1 MFQKDFFKIT
11 ALYTAGILA
20 TFYVCWEAL
29 RLALPEAHLD
39 LLQTLTTAFG
49 INLPNNMPLD
59 MSTDAK
65 TAAVV
70 SIITVLSIGLVVL
83 NVFFG
88 AVVTARFIRPRVN
101 LVTSDRGVLSTS
113 WNALSPYI
121 LVRMSNFYVADLV
134 DVTLNIA
141 LTVEETHIVNGQKD
155 QFRTYF
161 PIEEFTPK
169 HILVMEQKMPW
180 SIAVPAD
187 TVLSNSKT
195 RAYPFRPGKLVVDS
209 INSQGPQNQK
219 PEHIR
224 RSLQILI
231 QGTDARSY
239 SHFVIQ
245 KTVLIDEQ
253 QGADYTLFLH
263 KGAFK
268 SLPLRIEDAGE
279 LEQYV

>member
-20 TFYVCWEAL
+20 TFYVCWTAL

-59 MSTDAK
+59 MSTEAK

-101 LVTSDRGVLSTS
+101 LVTSQRGVLSTS
-113 WNALSPYI
+113 WNALSPYVLI
-121 LVRMSNFYVADLV
+121 RMSNFYVADLV
-134 DVTLNIA
+134 DVTLSIA

-161 PIEEFTPK
+161 PVEEFTPK

-195 RAYPFRPGKLVVDS
+195 RAYAFQPGKPITES
-209 INSQGPQNQK
+209 ILPGQK
-219 PEHIR
+219 PEHTK

-245 KTVLIDEQ
+245 KTVPIDEQ
-253 QGADYTLFLH
+253 QGADYTLYLH